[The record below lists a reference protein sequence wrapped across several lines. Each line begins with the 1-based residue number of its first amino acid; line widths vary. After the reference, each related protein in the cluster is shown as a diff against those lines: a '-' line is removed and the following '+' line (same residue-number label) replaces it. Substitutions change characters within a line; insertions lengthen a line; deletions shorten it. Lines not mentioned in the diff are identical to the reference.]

1 MNLKLATAAF
11 LFAAAPVVAQAQ
23 QNGPAQQVPKPT
35 VADVQKV
42 VQAVSADQGRLRAYC
57 DMGKVLMQLD
67 QAEQKRD
74 ANAIKTLSTKA
85 DGLAQQLGPDYS
97 RIMDGLSNVDPR
109 SEEGKRYAVLFE
121 PLYKQ
126 CK

>member
-1 MNLKLATAAF
+1 MKLKLATAAL
-11 LFAAAPVVAQAQ
+11 LFAAIPVVAQAQ
-23 QNGPAQQVPKPT
+23 QNIPPGQVPKPT

-42 VQAVSADQGRLRAYC
+42 VQAVSADQAKLRAYC

-74 ANAIKTLSTKA
+74 ANAIKALSAKA
-85 DGLAQQLGPDYS
+85 DGLAQQLGPDYA
-97 RIMDGLSNVDPR
+97 RVMDGLSNVDPR
-109 SEEGKRYAVLFE
+109 SEEGKRYGVLFE

-126 CK
+126 CR